1 MTRNYSQV
9 LAGVN
14 FREPTVLVRGALGL
28 LFFANLLAAVFAFH
42 LIGDSPADLDTQLS
56 SARQSF
62 QAARQRLDD
71 SKKLIGNME
80 LSRGEG
86 DKFLAASMTSRKR
99 TYSTI
104 DTEMNKLAE
113 TAGMKV
119 GDLNY
124 TLPDRIEGTADL
136 AVLSITANF
145 EGNYAQ
151 LVKFVNLLDR
161 SPRFLLIDT
170 LQVAP
175 QPKGDILSTTVKLD
189 TFIKDDQEAQQ

>member
-28 LFFANLLAAVFAFH
+28 LFFANLLAAVF
-42 LIGDSPADLDTQLS
+42 
-56 SARQSF
+56 
-62 QAARQRLDD
+62 QAARQRLDN